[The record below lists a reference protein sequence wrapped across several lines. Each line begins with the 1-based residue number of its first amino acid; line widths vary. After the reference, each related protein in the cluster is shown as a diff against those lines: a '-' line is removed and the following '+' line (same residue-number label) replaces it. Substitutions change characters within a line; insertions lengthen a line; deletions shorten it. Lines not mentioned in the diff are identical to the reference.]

1 MIKEENL
8 FLTTYKNLTLKLVLQ
23 AVDLKHFLFAFANLL
38 MLSQEHS
45 EEHLSVF
52 VDYLLLMLVHLEQGV
67 EVLLNPFII

>member
-38 MLSQEHS
+38 TLSQEY

>member
-1 MIKEENL
+1 LIKEENL

-38 MLSQEHS
+38 MLSQEY